1 VSCDYSGVVLPP
13 GDYKVAVVNGAASPE
28 MRNAATLDYWT
39 TGPGASGIIS
49 GPLTAPNLAGATAPG
64 QGSYNQGPSFVYP
77 DTSDTGGAPAYW
89 VDLEVRPT
97 SAPAPPPA
105 PQPANSNAFLAFF

>member
-1 VSCDYSGVVLPP
+1 
-13 GDYKVAVVNGAASPE
+13 
-28 MRNAATLDYWT
+28 MWNAATLDYWT
-39 TGPGASGIIS
+39 TGPGANGITS

-64 QGSYNQGPSFVYP
+64 QASYNQGPSFVYP
-77 DTSDTGGAPAYW
+77 GTYDTGGAPAYW

-105 PQPANSNAFLAFF
+105 PQQANSNAFLAFF